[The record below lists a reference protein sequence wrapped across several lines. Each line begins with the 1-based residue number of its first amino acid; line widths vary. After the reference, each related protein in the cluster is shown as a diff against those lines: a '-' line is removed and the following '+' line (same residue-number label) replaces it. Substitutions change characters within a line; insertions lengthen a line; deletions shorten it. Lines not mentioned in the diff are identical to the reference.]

1 MKKADIKKLKGIV
14 GENNVRDDK
23 ADLYIYGSDA
33 SVHEAMPWAV
43 VRPATTE
50 QVQEIMKYTNV
61 RLIPVVTRGAGSGM
75 SGRTVPIK
83 GGIILD
89 MKLMNKI
96 LEINFEDTFC
106 CVQPGVVDD
115 DLN

>member
-50 QVQEIMKYTNV
+50 QVQ
-61 RLIPVVTRGAGSGM
+61 
-75 SGRTVPIK
+75 
-83 GGIILD
+83 
-89 MKLMNKI
+89 
-96 LEINFEDTFC
+96 
-106 CVQPGVVDD
+106 
-115 DLN
+115 